1 MLTWL
6 ICHTIVTFLHKCQP
20 NFPGAISLSFTYQ
33 EKKYLCIKIMHTNI
47 LVVLDRKKNQKNP
60 TKNKNKKTPVNSS
73 KRNYIKDPV

>member
-20 NFPGAISLSFTYQ
+20 NFPGAISPYFTYQ
-33 EKKYLCIKIMHTNI
+33 EKKNLCIKIMHTNI

-60 TKNKNKKTPVNSS
+60 TKNKNKKNPVNSS